1 MNTEET
7 IERYL
12 LMLRRALRGLP
23 PRECDEIISEIRAH
37 LRESSQLPG
46 CDVQSAIAH
55 LGTPQELAALYLEDT
70 FVQRTAKATSPW
82 SILGGAA
89 RLARTSALGFL
100 CFMLSVAGY
109 GGGIGMI
116 LTACAKPLF
125 PQQIGLWVGP
135 GIFNFGWHSAGQYQ
149 GGIGLILATG
159 GPAHE
164 LLGWWY
170 IPVALAI
177 GALFIWGTTKLV
189 RKLVRQIK
197 VKRPTPFL
205 SAPLLL
211 NRT

>member
-1 MNTEET
+1 MNVEET

-23 PRECDEIISEIRAH
+23 PPECNEIVSEIRAH
-37 LRESSQLPG
+37 LHESSQLPG
-46 CDVQSAIAH
+46 SNVESAIAH

-82 SILGGAA
+82 SIVNGVA

-100 CFMLSVAGY
+100 CFMLAVVGY
-109 GGGIGMI
+109 GTGVAMI

-125 PQQIGLWVGP
+125 PQQIGLWVGTDT
-135 GIFNFGWHSAGQYQ
+135 FNFGWHDAGGHL
-149 GGIGLILATG
+149 GGGVGFIPATTG
-159 GPAHE
+159 SPQE
-164 LLGWWY
+164 MLGWWY

-197 VKRPTPFL
+197 VKRPVPLL
-205 SAPLLL
+205 STPLLL
-211 NRT
+211 A